1 MQEFALGVSIMSFK
15 LPAWS
20 WPLQTSRS
28 FGSDERGAVAI
39 IFGLM
44 AFVIFGFTGAG
55 IDTTRWLQ
63 ARRVTI
69 DAMEAGALAGL
80 REYQENGDKAKAE
93 ALALANYR
101 GNTIK
106 RLTLGGDNISF
117 ELIDTGSTVKMVS
130 KGSAQYLPA
139 FLPLIGVDALPV
151 VKMNGTEN
159 PEAELAVGANSGT
172 SLEISLMLDITGSM
186 GESDGSGSTKMAAM
200 KVAAKK
206 LIDIVIWDGQS
217 KFTSKVALVPF
228 SEGVN
233 LGNTRAALV
242 RTTGAPSSISA
253 RNMNSSGNTTWR
265 LTPNCVVERTGA
277 QRYTDASYTTAKVTP
292 LYTKNGSCGTRSVLM
307 PLDSDKTA
315 LKNSIDS
322 YIASGITAGQIG
334 TAWAWYTLSPNFNA
348 LWGNAKHNAR
358 EYADL
363 SLKNEK
369 GRPVLSKYAVLMTDG
384 AYNTQYCNSTS
395 GSNNFLGMP
404 DRNSNQ
410 FSNSDRGNCTSPNGS
425 SNAQALAQ
433 CTEMKK
439 KGITVFTVGFR
450 VGNSEKNLLTN
461 CATSPENYYDAKDGN
476 ALTAAF
482 TDIAYKLVPPFVSH

>member
-1 MQEFALGVSIMSFK
+1 MSFK

-20 WPLQTSRS
+20 RPLQTSRS
-28 FGSDERGAVAI
+28 FGADESGAVAV

-55 IDTTRWLQ
+55 IDTTLWLQ

-93 ALALANYR
+93 QLALANYR

-106 RLTLGGDNISF
+106 RMALASDNIRF
-117 ELIDTGSTVKMVS
+117 ELVDTGSTIKMVS

-139 FLPLIGVDALPV
+139 FLPLLGVDALPV

-159 PEAELAVGANSGT
+159 PEAELAVGQNSGT
-172 SLEISLMLDITGSM
+172 SLEIALMLDITGSM
-186 GESDGSGSTKMAAM
+186 NDPDGSGSTKLAAM

-206 LIDIVIWDGQS
+206 LIDIVIWDDQS

-233 LGNTRAALV
+233 LGNTRASLV
-242 RTTGAPSSISA
+242 RIAGTPTSTAV
-253 RNMNSSGNTTWR
+253 RDHNNNNRTWR
-265 LTPNCVVERTGA
+265 LTPNCVVERTDTNK
-277 QRYTDASYTTAKVTP
+277 YTDVSYATSKFVP
-292 LYTKNGSCGTRSVLM
+292 LYTTNGTCPTASPVM

-315 LKNSIDS
+315 LKNSIDT
-322 YIASGITAGQIG
+322 YTGGGLTAGQIG

-358 EYADL
+358 AYADL

-369 GRPVLSKYAVLMTDG
+369 GRPILSKYAVLMTDG

-395 GSNNFLGMP
+395 GSLRYIGMP
-404 DRNSNQ
+404 DRNSQ
-410 FSNSDRGNCTSPNGS
+410 HSQRGNCTSPNGS
-425 SNAQALAQ
+425 SNTQALAQ

-450 VGNSEKNLLTN
+450 VGTSEKNLLTS